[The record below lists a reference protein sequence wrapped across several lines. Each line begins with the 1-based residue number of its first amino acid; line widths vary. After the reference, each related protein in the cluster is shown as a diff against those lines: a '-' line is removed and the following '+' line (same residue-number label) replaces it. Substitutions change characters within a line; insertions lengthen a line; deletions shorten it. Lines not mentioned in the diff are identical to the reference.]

1 MLHNKPAQGFIL
13 PIVLV
18 MSSFISFA
26 LATDLQSY
34 IYEVQLAKITQA
46 KYELVNTMEV
56 AVYDAFDNRDTF
68 AEVPLVIDTSLED
81 KALRV
86 KTEWLNMES
95 VNPIK
100 QLRVTGQWLNY
111 DGEGLPY
118 TWSRTALII
127 EHEEGL
133 KIMDIVQ

>member
-1 MLHNKPAQGFIL
+1 MLHNKSEQGFIL

-34 IYEVQLAKITQA
+34 IHEVQLAKITQA
-46 KYELVNTMEV
+46 KYELINTVEV
-56 AVYDAFDNRDTF
+56 AVYDALENRDTF
-68 AEVPLVIDTSLED
+68 ADVPLVINTSLEG

-86 KTEWLNMES
+86 KTEWINMES
-95 VNPIK
+95 LNRIK

-111 DGEGLPY
+111 DGESIPY
-118 TWSRTALII
+118 KWSRTVLIV

-133 KIMDIVQ
+133 KILGAVE

>member
-1 MLHNKPAQGFIL
+1 MLHNKSAQGFIL

-18 MSSFISFA
+18 LSSFISFA
-26 LATDLQSY
+26 LATDLQGY

-56 AVYDAFDNRDTF
+56 VVYDALENRDTF
-68 AEVPLVIDTSLED
+68 AEVPLVINTSLEG

-86 KTEWLNMES
+86 KAEWLNMVS
-95 VNPIK
+95 VNPSK
-100 QLRVTGQWLNY
+100 RRRVTGQWLNY

>member
-1 MLHNKPAQGFIL
+1 MLHNKPEQGFIF

-56 AVYDAFDNRDTF
+56 AVYDALENRDTF
-68 AEVPLVIDTSLED
+68 AEVPLVINTSLEG

-100 QLRVTGQWLNY
+100 RLRVTGQWLNY

-118 TWSRTALII
+118 TWSRIALII
-127 EHEEGL
+127 EYEEGL

>member
-1 MLHNKPAQGFIL
+1 MLHNKSEQGFIL

-26 LATDLQSY
+26 LATDLQGY

-46 KYELVNTMEV
+46 KYELINTMEV
-56 AVYDAFDNRDTF
+56 AVYNALETKDTF
-68 AEVPLVIDTSLED
+68 AEVPLVINTSLEG